1 MNARKVVKVAKD
13 RLKEE
18 MELARRPSQ
27 DAYKI
32 PQTQTPPNPAP
43 LILALE
49 AVSKR
54 PSEFQDEK
62 S

>member
-1 MNARKVVKVAKD
+1 MNARTVVKVAKD

-32 PQTQTPPNPAP
+32 SQTQTPV
-43 LILALE
+43 L
-49 AVSKR
+49 
-54 PSEFQDEK
+54 FT
-62 S
+62 